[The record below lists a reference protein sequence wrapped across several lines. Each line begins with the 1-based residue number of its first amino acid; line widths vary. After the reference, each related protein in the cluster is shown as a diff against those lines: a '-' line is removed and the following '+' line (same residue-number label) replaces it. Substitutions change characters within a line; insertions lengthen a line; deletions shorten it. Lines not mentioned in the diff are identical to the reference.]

1 MTRSN
6 LRRSG
11 AAAVAVLALAS
22 LTACGSDDERSGA
35 TSSTSD
41 AASDGAASDGGNPA
55 ASGSAAPA
63 DDAGEE
69 IDGGEFIDL
78 YLAAMDRATT
88 ATLAMSVGGTASVEG
103 TGAADFTTTP
113 PSMRLTITDPITGQD
128 QRMIIVDGV
137 MYLGLQPE
145 KYLAYDLSD
154 PESPLG
160 TNLTDQLDPGA
171 MADVF
176 EKGITRAA
184 YLGQEDVEGEP
195 MEHYRVLLDSATLLG
210 QAGLPEAGLPEG
222 AGAAVPDEVAFDLW
236 FDDEGN
242 FRRQQATLGKLGAG
256 VELSYDNWGE
266 PVDIE
271 KPPASQITKAPTG

>member
-160 TNLTDQLDPGA
+160 SNLTDQLDPSA

-176 EKGITRAA
+176 EEGITRAA
-184 YLGQEDVEGEP
+184 YLGEEDVEAEP
-195 MEHYRVLLDSATLLG
+195 MEHYRVLLDSAALLG
-210 QAGLPEAGLPEG
+210 RAGLPAG
-222 AGAAVPDEVAFDLW
+222 AGAAVPDEVTFDLW
-236 FDDEGN
+236 FDDDGN
-242 FRRQQATLGKLGAG
+242 FRRQEAALGTAG
-256 VELSYDNWGE
+256 RVELRYDNWGE
-266 PVDIE
+266 PVDME
-271 KPPASQITKAPTG
+271 APPRSQVAELPGF

>member
-1 MTRSN
+1 MTRSK

-35 TSSTSD
+35 GSSTSGD
-41 AASDGAASDGGNPA
+41 SSDGGDPA
-55 ASGSAAPA
+55 ASGSPEPA

-88 ATLAMSVGGTASVEG
+88 ATLEMSVGGTASVTG
-103 TGAADFTTTP
+103 TGAADFTTIP
-113 PSMRLTITDPITGQD
+113 PSMRLTITDPSTGQD
-128 QRMIIVDGV
+128 QRMIIADGV
-137 MYLGLQPE
+137 MYLGLQPK

-160 TNLTDQLDPGA
+160 TDLTDQLDPSA

-176 EKGITRAA
+176 EEGITRATD
-184 YLGQEDVEGEP
+184 LGEEDVEGEP
-195 MEHYRVLLDSATLLG
+195 MEHYRVLLDSAALLG
-210 QAGLPEAGLPEG
+210 RAGLPED
-222 AGAAVPDEVAFDLW
+222 AGAAVPDEVTFDLW
-236 FDDEGN
+236 FDDDGN
-242 FRRQQATLGKLGAG
+242 FRRQEAALGTAG
-256 VELSYDNWGE
+256 TVELRYDNWGE

-271 KPPASQITKAPTG
+271 APPRAQVAELPGF